1 MVMSAVCNSLFCM
14 SVVLCAFKCQLQR
27 VRNSMGTV
35 GVLDAPTKCNL
46 CKYKQGLYGMPKPSC
61 I

>member
-14 SVVLCAFKCQLQR
+14 SLLCCVHFSASCR

-35 GVLDAPTKCNL
+35 GALDAATKC
-46 CKYKQGLYGMPKPSC
+46 KEKQELYGVPKPSC